1 MEGLRVFAKIYFP
14 YGVFPVC
21 VFGLM
26 QTRIFFLIKPTM
38 GTVHTL
44 SATSAEE
51 SFEQLQTCMRG
62 ANSYGIVVPQA
73 HFLEQFLR
81 FYPEFPREH
90 LYTPSSLLNA
100 CGLKPVPPEI
110 ALLSEKF
117 NEFADPSFVEFE
129 EKHFDAWLK
138 QQSYVSWNFD
148 LEIQPPFERCIL
160 FGLFS
165 RKQQQYLVS
174 ALKCCEFFI
183 LQRMFRQMKANT
195 SAKVYHYPHRNVADS
210 YAWIERMKVQHPKN
224 CGILLPT
231 TEPLMTLFRKPPPK
245 RALARADWQE
255 EGTVGGFLAYAQTQ
269 TDPETF
275 QTWQRDCD
283 EAFRDCLTEDF
294 NVLREHLLR
303 NGKIWI
309 EPFVR
314 HDFPASASVGDYVTL
329 IKNAHPPLEF
339 SNLSILQTCPLVVTK
354 RAFFSYLRR
363 LLRHHS
369 GFETDVLRWDEAAF
383 LPIKEG
389 FVPQAVATGSARD
402 ADILSWMTEVASR
415 GGSLH
420 LGVPLRDRNGEPLQA
435 LAEKQTHSE
444 LIVAEALLSAGRSVS
459 KERSPETRTNN
470 HSAQTIETTT
480 DGRTY
485 ITVSN
490 ALSVAAGTF
499 EQRPK
504 VNVLRFP
511 EHIRDEKTVPPDV
524 QTHSQTKDIL
534 RIPTEFIHFSCKN
547 WERFYRCPRKTW
559 LEKILKTVSV
569 SFHPTVSKALF
580 LGESIHDNLIFS
592 RQPRDWNAWETLIR
606 QRSDARWQR
615 LCQCNGSKNISLLRQ
630 WHQRALEYSLTMAE
644 ACGEF
649 LHDGWKLYSEYVLPK
664 ENSYTGR
671 IDLLAVHQG
680 KQKIA
685 VIDYKSGLNETLTPR
700 TLKSG
705 YGWQLLLY
713 GQAMQTLYPMYAV
726 ELRMVLRTGEAKILR
741 SNEVD
746 EAVSEMNAWIAAF
759 QQSGLYEA
767 LPDEKAETLPLA
779 FVNGKRSR
787 F

>member
-1 MEGLRVFAKIYFP
+1 
-14 YGVFPVC
+14 
-21 VFGLM
+21 
-26 QTRIFFLIKPTM
+26 M

-51 SFEQLQTCMRG
+51 SFEQLQNCIRG

-81 FYPEFPREH
+81 FYPEFPRER

-117 NEFADPSFVEFE
+117 NEFDDPSIPEFKDE
-129 EKHFDAWLK
+129 TFETWLK
-138 QQSYVSWNFD
+138 QQSYAFWNFD
-148 LEIQPPFERCIL
+148 LEVKVPFERCIL
-160 FGLFS
+160 FASFS
-165 RKQQQYLVS
+165 KKQQQYLVN
-174 ALKCCEFFI
+174 ALRCREYFV
-183 LQRMFRQMKANT
+183 LQRTFSK
-195 SAKVYHYPHRNVADS
+195 SAPKDEETNLHVHRYETIADG
-210 YAWIERMKVQHPKN
+210 YAWVERMKTERPN
-224 CGILLPT
+224 ACGILLPT
-231 TEPLMTLFRKPPPK
+231 AEPLITLFRKRSPK
-245 RALARADWQE
+245 RALAWTDWQE
-255 EGTVGGFLAYAQTQ
+255 EGTVGSFLAYAQTE

-275 QTWQRDCD
+275 QTWKRDCD
-283 EAFRDCLTEDF
+283 EAFRECLTEDF

-303 NGKIWI
+303 NGKAWI

-314 HDFPASASVGDYVTL
+314 CNFPFSAAVGDYITL
-329 IKNAHPPLEF
+329 LQNAHPPSEF
-339 SNLSILQTCPLVVTK
+339 SNLSILQTCPSVVTK
-354 RAFFSYLRR
+354 RAFFAYLQRFLQYR
-363 LLRHHS
+363 S
-369 GFETDVLRWDEAAF
+369 GFEANVLRWEEAVF
-383 LPIKEG
+383 LPVKDS
-389 FVPQAVATGSARD
+389 FVPQAVSTGSARD
-402 ADILSWMTEVASR
+402 ADILSWITEVVSR

-420 LGVPLRDRNGEPLQA
+420 LGMPLRDRNGEPLQP
-435 LAEKQTHSE
+435 LWEKPTASE
-444 LIVAEALLSAGRSVS
+444 FIGTEDLLSAGRVVS
-459 KERSPETRTNN
+459 KELSPETRTNS

-490 ALSVAAGTF
+490 ALSVAASTF

-524 QTHSQTKDIL
+524 QTHSQTKDTL
-534 RIPTEFIHFSCKN
+534 RIPTELIHFSCKN

-559 LEKILKTVSV
+559 LEKILKTVPV
-569 SFHPTVSKALF
+569 PMHATVSKALF
-580 LGESIHDNLIFS
+580 LGESIHDNLIFEKP
-592 RQPRDWNAWETLIR
+592 PRDLNAWEKLIR

-615 LCQCNGSKNISLLRQ
+615 LCQCNGSKHVSLLRQ
-630 WHQRALEYSLTMAE
+630 WHQRALEYSFTMAE

-649 LHDGWKLYSEYVLPK
+649 LHDGWQLYSEYVLPK
-664 ENSYTGR
+664 GSSSTGR
-671 IDLLAVHQG
+671 IDLLAVHRG

-705 YGWQLLLY
+705 HGWQLLLY
-713 GQAMQTLYPMYAV
+713 GQAMQTLYPMYEV
-726 ELRMVLRTGEAKILR
+726 ELRMVLRTGETKILR
-741 SNEVD
+741 LDEVND
-746 EAVSEMNAWIAAF
+746 AVSEMNAWISDF

-779 FVNGKRSR
+779 FVGEKTRR
-787 F
+787 Y